1 MGNNS
6 SSIFFILLLIGI
18 VVFGIPYFIRKKQ
31 KERSRSL
38 ISMRHNK
45 DEVWRTIKQYLKDM
59 NRYGEEIIDSYVA
72 KRNPIDYINPS
83 SPRLVRINQ
92 RQINL
97 IREFQYK
104 QEKNKSKLCGEKVK
118 FVRPRL
124 RDLYVVCFIT
134 KNIKTNIV
142 NEPEVIECEVIV
154 KHLDKKNVD
163 RNIVINGRL
172 DYEQEI
178 Q

>member
-1 MGNNS
+1 
-6 SSIFFILLLIGI
+6 
-18 VVFGIPYFIRKKQ
+18 
-31 KERSRSL
+31 
-38 ISMRHNK
+38 
-45 DEVWRTIKQYLKDM
+45 M
-59 NRYGEEIIDSYVA
+59 NRYGEEIVDSYVA
-72 KRNPIDYINPS
+72 KRNSIDYINPS
-83 SPRLVRINQ
+83 SPRLVRVNQ
-92 RQINL
+92 RQINR

-124 RDLYVVCFIT
+124 RDLYVVCFVT
-134 KNIKTNIV
+134 KNIKTNTI

-163 RNIVINGRL
+163 RSIVINGRL

-178 Q
+178 QWLAPLRFAEYERTKKFEKKQDEKHKKILKQMEKIKKREIKKNKKSKSKDIKK